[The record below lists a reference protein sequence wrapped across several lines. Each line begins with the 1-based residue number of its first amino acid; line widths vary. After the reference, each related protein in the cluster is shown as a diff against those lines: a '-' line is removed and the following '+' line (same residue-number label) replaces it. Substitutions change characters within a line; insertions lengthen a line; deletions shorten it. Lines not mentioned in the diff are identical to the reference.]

1 MGQYDTHVKIS
12 EKVYRK
18 LMEVPSGKV
27 VTYGQLA
34 KAVGLENGQR
44 AIGRIMSQNPY
55 PGVVPCHRVI
65 MASGKL
71 GGYGFG
77 GPDIKAD
84 LLRDEGIKI
93 EGGQIRNIDDVTYR
107 F

>member
-1 MGQYDTHVKIS
+1 MKIS

-77 GPDIKAD
+77 GPDIKAG

>member
-1 MGQYDTHVKIS
+1 MKVS
-12 EKVYRK
+12 EEVYRK
-18 LMEVPSGKV
+18 LKEVPPGKV

-34 KAVGLENGQR
+34 KAAGLENGQR
-44 AIGRIMSQNPY
+44 VIGRIMSQNPY
-55 PGVVPCHRVI
+55 PGVVPCHRVV
-65 MASGKL
+65 MADGKL

-93 EGGQIRNIDDVTYR
+93 EGGRVRDIDNVTYR